1 MRMANNKQKEPN
13 KIIENCISCCI
24 TKEGT
29 NQIVKEKVL
38 GKARSINIVMIRC
51 VCVNQLI
58 QAGYNICTIAEALH
72 KTQTSIR
79 KIKRVSSVFEKFSKA
94 YQIALNEASSLNQ
107 CKC

>member
-1 MRMANNKQKEPN
+1 MRMANNKKKELN

-24 TKEGT
+24 NQEGT
-29 NQIVKEKVL
+29 DQVVKEKVL
-38 GKARSINIVMIRC
+38 GKARSINIVMTRC

-72 KTQTSIR
+72 KTPTSIR

>member
-1 MRMANNKQKEPN
+1 MANNKQKELN

-24 TKEGT
+24 TQEGT
-29 NQIVKEKVL
+29 DQVVKEKVL
-38 GKARSINIVMIRC
+38 GKARSINIVMTRC

-72 KTQTSIR
+72 KTTTSIR
-79 KIKRVSSVFEKFSKA
+79 KIKIVSSVFEKFSKA
-94 YQIALNEASSLNQ
+94 YQIALNEALSLNQ

>member
-1 MRMANNKQKEPN
+1 MYNNKQKELN
-13 KIIENCISCCI
+13 KIIDNCISCCI
-24 TKEGT
+24 TQEGT
-29 NQIVKEKVL
+29 DQVVKEKVL
-38 GKARSINIVMIRC
+38 GKARSINIVMTRC
-51 VCVNQLI
+51 VCVNKLI

-72 KTQTSIR
+72 KTPTSIR

>member
-1 MRMANNKQKEPN
+1 MVNNKQKELN
-13 KIIENCISCCI
+13 KIIDNCISCCI

-29 NQIVKEKVL
+29 NKVVKEKVL
-38 GKARSINIVMIRC
+38 GKARSINIVMTRC

-58 QAGYNICTIAEALH
+58 HAGYNICTIAEALH
-72 KTQTSIR
+72 KTTTSIR

>member
-1 MRMANNKQKEPN
+1 MANNKQNELN
-13 KIIENCISCCI
+13 KIIENCISCC
-24 TKEGT
+24 TTQEGT
-29 NQIVKEKVL
+29 KQVVKEKVL
-38 GKARSINIVMIRC
+38 GKARSINIVMTRC

-72 KTQTSIR
+72 KTPTSIR

>member
-1 MRMANNKQKEPN
+1 MANNKQNELN
-13 KIIENCISCCI
+13 KILENCISCCI
-24 TKEGT
+24 TQEGT
-29 NQIVKEKVL
+29 DQVVKEKVL
-38 GKARSINIVMIRC
+38 GKARSINIVMTRC

-72 KTQTSIR
+72 KTPTSIR

>member
-1 MRMANNKQKEPN
+1 MANNKQKELN
-13 KIIENCISCCI
+13 KIIDNCISCCI
-24 TKEGT
+24 TQEGT
-29 NQIVKEKVL
+29 KVVKEKVL
-38 GKARSINIVMIRC
+38 GKARSINIVMTRC

-72 KTQTSIR
+72 KTPTSIR

-94 YQIALNEASSLNQ
+94 YQISLNEASSLNQ

>member
-1 MRMANNKQKEPN
+1 MANNKQNELN

-24 TKEGT
+24 NQEGT
-29 NQIVKEKVL
+29 DQVVKEKVL
-38 GKARSINIVMIRC
+38 GKARSINIVMTRC

-72 KTQTSIR
+72 KTPTSIR

>member
-1 MRMANNKQKEPN
+1 MANNKQNELN
-13 KIIENCISCCI
+13 KIIQNCISCCI
-24 TKEGT
+24 TQEGT
-29 NQIVKEKVL
+29 DQVIKEKVL
-38 GKARSINIVMIRC
+38 GKARSINIVMTRC

-72 KTQTSIR
+72 KTPTSIR

>member
-1 MRMANNKQKEPN
+1 MANNKQKELN
-13 KIIENCISCCI
+13 KILENCISCCI

-29 NQIVKEKVL
+29 NKVVKEKVL
-38 GKARSINIVMIRC
+38 GKARSINIVMTRC

-72 KTQTSIR
+72 KTPTSIR

>member
-1 MRMANNKQKEPN
+1 MANNKQRELN

-29 NQIVKEKVL
+29 DQVVKEKVL
-38 GKARSINIVMIRC
+38 GKARSINIVMTRC

-72 KTQTSIR
+72 KNTN
-79 KIKRVSSVFEKFSKA
+79 
-94 YQIALNEASSLNQ
+94 LNKKNQKSFISL
-107 CKC
+107 

>member
-1 MRMANNKQKEPN
+1 MANNKQKELN

-24 TKEGT
+24 TQEGT
-29 NQIVKEKVL
+29 NRVVKEKVL
-38 GKARSINIVMIRC
+38 GKARSINIVMTRC

-72 KTQTSIR
+72 KTTTSIR

-94 YQIALNEASSLNQ
+94 YQIALNESSSLNQ

>member
-1 MRMANNKQKEPN
+1 MANNKQNELN

-24 TKEGT
+24 TQEGT
-29 NQIVKEKVL
+29 DQVVKEKVL
-38 GKARSINIVMIRC
+38 GKARSINIVMTRC

-72 KTQTSIR
+72 KTPTSIR
-79 KIKRVSSVFEKFSKA
+79 KIKIVSSVFEKFSKA

-107 CKC
+107 CKG

>member
-1 MRMANNKQKEPN
+1 MANNKQNELN

-24 TKEGT
+24 TQEGT
-29 NQIVKEKVL
+29 DQVVKEKVL
-38 GKARSINIVMIRC
+38 GKARSINIVMTRC

-72 KTQTSIR
+72 KTPTSIR

-94 YQIALNEASSLNQ
+94 YQIALNESSSLNQ
-107 CKC
+107 CKV

>member
-1 MRMANNKQKEPN
+1 MRMANNKQNELN
-13 KIIENCISCCI
+13 KIIDNCISCCI
-24 TKEGT
+24 NQEGT
-29 NQIVKEKVL
+29 DQVIKEKVL
-38 GKARSINIVMIRC
+38 GKARSINIVMTRC

-72 KTQTSIR
+72 KTPTSIR

-94 YQIALNEASSLNQ
+94 YHIALNEASSLNQ

>member
-1 MRMANNKQKEPN
+1 MVNNKQKELN
-13 KIIENCISCCI
+13 KILENCISCCI

-29 NQIVKEKVL
+29 AQVVKEKVL
-38 GKARSINIVMIRC
+38 GKARSINIVMTRC

-72 KTQTSIR
+72 KTPTSIR

-94 YQIALNEASSLNQ
+94 YQIALKEASFLNQ
-107 CKC
+107 CKG

>member
-1 MRMANNKQKEPN
+1 MVNNKQKELN
-13 KIIENCISCCI
+13 KIIDNCISCCI
-24 TKEGT
+24 TREAT
-29 NQIVKEKVL
+29 NKIVKEKVL
-38 GKARSINIVMIRC
+38 GKARSINIVMTRC

-58 QAGYNICTIAEALH
+58 QAGYNTCTIAEALH
-72 KTQTSIR
+72 KTTTSIR

>member
-1 MRMANNKQKEPN
+1 MANNKQKELN
-13 KIIENCISCCI
+13 NTIENCISCGI
-24 TKEGT
+24 TQEGT
-29 NQIVKEKVL
+29 NLVVKEKVL
-38 GKARSINIVMIRC
+38 GKARSINIVMTRC

-72 KTQTSIR
+72 KTTTSIR